1 MLYMYKV
8 DTRNAYEC
16 EKYSHENLES
26 KCANSFN
33 SRRTFDSKSQFIEFF
48 FAHYRLQNTAE
59 STHTCNSRS
68 YSRF

>member
-1 MLYMYKV
+1 MYKV

-16 EKYSHENLES
+16 EKHSHENLES

-48 FAHYRLQNTAE
+48 LLTIDYKIRLKVLIHALAGVL
-59 STHTCNSRS
+59 
-68 YSRF
+68 SRF

>member
-48 FAHYRLQNTAE
+48 FCSLSITKYGWKY
-59 STHTCNSRS
+59 S
-68 YSRF
+68 YMQ